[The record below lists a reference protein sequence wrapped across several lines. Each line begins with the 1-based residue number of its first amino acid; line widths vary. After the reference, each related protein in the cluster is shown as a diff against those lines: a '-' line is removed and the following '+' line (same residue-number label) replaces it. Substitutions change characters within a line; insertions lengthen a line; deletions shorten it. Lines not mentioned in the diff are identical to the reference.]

1 MLHDVTNP
9 ARWTNV
15 EGRPL
20 TQLELRRVHP
30 DLAPHV
36 DRCLQETARRLL
48 SHRLEWRPPDA
59 EAAARSEVVAA
70 AWAATARYLDGRI
83 QCRPEQK
90 PGRTPDM
97 DADAAAAMR
106 AVLQAVGLGGED

>member
-1 MLHDVTNP
+1 MTNP

-20 TQLELRRVHP
+20 TQLALRRVHP

-48 SHRLEWRPPDA
+48 SHRLEWRPPLA

-83 QCRPEQK
+83 QGRPEQK

-106 AVLQAVGLGGED
+106 AVLQAVGGED